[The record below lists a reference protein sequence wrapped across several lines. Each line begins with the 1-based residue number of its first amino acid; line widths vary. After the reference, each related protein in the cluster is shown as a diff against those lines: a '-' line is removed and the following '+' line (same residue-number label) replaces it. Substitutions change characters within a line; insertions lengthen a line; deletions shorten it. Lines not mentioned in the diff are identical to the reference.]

1 MRVEKCVEHKSELEA
16 AVGNTHAAGGMIT
29 CLKFGDCGKRL
40 RDQRLSHVAT
50 YASHSVNLWSH

>member
-16 AVGNTHAAGGMIT
+16 AMGNTCAAGGMIT
-29 CLKFGDCGKRL
+29 CLKFGDHGKRL

-50 YASHSVNLWSH
+50 